1 MELYDVIV
9 VGGGPGG
16 YTAALYAARAGLST
30 LVVEMLSPGGQ
41 MATTENVENYPG
53 FEDGVDG
60 FELGE
65 KMQRGA
71 EKAGAVTAYE
81 EVKELDLA
89 ASPKLVRTRKH
100 EYRAKAVIL
109 AMGASP
115 RMLGLPQEEDL
126 RGKGVAYCATCD
138 GMQYKGKVVAVA
150 GGGNSAAED
159 ALTLSKICQKV
170 YIVHRRDT
178 LRAERS
184 YLAPLEKAGNV
195 EYVWD
200 SRIEELLHDG
210 RLTGLRLANV
220 KTGQE
225 STLAVDGLFVAI
237 GRKPETA
244 LVEGQVEM
252 GPSGYIAAGEDT
264 RTNVPGVFAVGDIR
278 TKPLRQIVTAA
289 ADGAVASKMAQE
301 YVAGLA

>member
-138 GMQYKGKVVAVA
+138 GMLYKGKVVAVA

-225 STLAVDGLFVAI
+225 STLTVDGLFVAI

-252 GPSGYIAAGEDT
+252 GPGGYIAAGEDT

>member
-16 YTAALYAARAGLST
+16 YTAALYASRAGLST

-225 STLAVDGLFVAI
+225 STLTVDGLFVAI
-237 GRKPETA
+237 GRKPETV

-252 GPSGYIAAGEDT
+252 GPGGYIAAGEDT

>member
-9 VGGGPGG
+9 VGGGPSG

-71 EKAGAVTAYE
+71 EKAGAATAYE

-115 RMLGLPQEEDL
+115 RMLGLPDEEAL

-159 ALTLSKICQKV
+159 ALTLSKICEKV

-200 SRIEELLHDG
+200 SRIEQLLHDG

-220 KTGQE
+220 KTGEE

-244 LVEGQVEM
+244 LVEGQVEL
-252 GPSGYIAAGEDT
+252 GPGGYIAAGEDT